1 MNMHAKQLHVRMS
14 ESELARARALAE
26 ACNTTLSDLVRVL
39 LQLPSETVT
48 KRQLITLDML
58 TANKMFREMRHWGYQ
73 RNQAVHALN
82 RIAYY
87 LDRNG
92 LSHQDVLEGLGDA
105 NRRLHA
111 IEKQIGSLEQTLGEM
126 VAGRIAYL

>member
-14 ESELARARALAE
+14 EAELARARALAKS
-26 ACNTTLSDLVRVL
+26 CNTTLSDLVRVL

-87 LDRNG
+87 LERNG
-92 LSHQDVLEGLGDA
+92 LSHQDVLEGLDDA

-111 IEKQIGSLEQTLGEM
+111 IGQQIEPLEQTLGEM

>member
-14 ESELARARALAE
+14 ETELARARALAE
-26 ACNTTLSDLVRVL
+26 SCDMTLSDLVRVL
-39 LQLPSETVT
+39 LQLPSEAVT
-48 KRQLITLDML
+48 DRRLITLDRL

-87 LDRNG
+87 LERNG
-92 LSHQDVLEGLGDA
+92 LAHQDVLEGLDDA
-105 NRRLHA
+105 NRRLRSIGQQ
-111 IEKQIGSLEQTLGEM
+111 IEPLEQRLGEM
-126 VAGRIAYL
+126 AAGRIAYL